1 MTSQLIDLVNTT
13 NNIVHENLQKLN
25 SKLKIIQENQNIY
38 EEEEYDSLNC
48 KINIY
53 FTTFIEQ
60 MKAKFI
66 LATKEY
72 EKQIEQNNRDILD
85 LMMENMLLK
94 IERDALAEKNKK
106 LTKNDRYLTDYI
118 NSAIQKEKNS
128 ISRKNVNTNVTKKS
142 NSKNKKHHNNINN

>member
-13 NNIVHENLQKLN
+13 NNIVYENLQKLN
-25 SKLKIIQENQNIY
+25 SKFKKIQKNQLIS

-53 FTTFIEQ
+53 FTSFIEQ

-66 LATKEY
+66 LATQEY
-72 EKQIEQNNRDILD
+72 EEQIKQNNKDIID

-94 IERDALAEKNKK
+94 IEKNSLLEEKKHK
-106 LTKNDRYLTDYI
+106 DICFSDYFDLT
-118 NSAIQKEKNS
+118 IQKEKNS
-128 ISRKNVNTNVTKKS
+128 INM
-142 NSKNKKHHNNINN
+142 NINKNLNIIKKVNYKKKK